1 MDDTYGFDD
10 NTDLYDP
17 NMDVSIDETDRL
29 IEDMERV
36 QGNFED
42 ALTIAQKWF
51 KHPFV
56 NSSANEE
63 SAVRVEMEDIPAKA
77 PNNTKTDLTDS
88 NSESFGIRM
97 NVSYVI
103 CIIALVLVFILILL
117 FIVLRITYGPY
128 DFAKNS

>member
-42 ALTIAQKWF
+42 ALNIAQKWF

-56 NSSANEE
+56 DSSANEE
-63 SAVRVEMEDIPAKA
+63 SAVRLEMEDIPEKA

-103 CIIALVLVFILILL
+103 CIIALVLVFILISL
-117 FIVLRITYGPY
+117 FIVLIVTNRPN
-128 DFAKNS
+128 DMAQNS

>member
-51 KHPFV
+51 KDPFV

-103 CIIALVLVFILILL
+103 CIIALVLVFILISL
-117 FIVLRITYGPY
+117 FIVLIVTNRPN
-128 DFAKNS
+128 DMAQNS

>member
-51 KHPFV
+51 KDPFV
-56 NSSANEE
+56 NSSANE
-63 SAVRVEMEDIPAKA
+63 SAVRLEMEDIPVKA
-77 PNNTKTDLTDS
+77 PNNTKTNLTDS

-103 CIIALVLVFILILL
+103 CIIALVLVFILISLL
-117 FIVLRITYGPY
+117 IVLIVTKRPNHM
-128 DFAKNS
+128 AQNS